1 MTLTTAAT
9 PVSRDFSSNRLLQG
23 LALICLVVWTWS
35 AINPVDRSDWLLE
48 NWLLFAGAALV
59 IGLYHLRPISDVAH
73 IFVTMFFV
81 MHCIGAHY
89 TYSEVPLGFWVQD
102 MFGLGRNHYDRA
114 VHFSFG
120 FLLTYPVRELLVR
133 AWNLRGGA
141 AYFFPFAVMVA
152 SSEIYELIEWAA
164 AEIVSPETGIAFL
177 GTQGDVFDA
186 QKDTA
191 LAMLGTMVTL
201 ALIAAMERGRR
212 STREYTG

>member
-1 MTLTTAAT
+1 MALTTAAT
-9 PVSRDFSSNRLLQG
+9 PVSRDFTSNRLLQG

-35 AINPVDRSDWLLE
+35 AIDPLDRSDWLLE
-48 NWLLFAGAALV
+48 NWLLFAGTALV
-59 IGLYHLRPISDVAH
+59 IVLYHVRPISDTAH
-73 IFVTMFFV
+73 IFAAAFFV
-81 MHCIGAHY
+81 MHCVGAHY
-89 TYSEVPLGFWVQD
+89 TYSEVPLGFWFQD
-102 MFGLGRNHYDRA
+102 MLGLSRNHYDRA

-120 FLLTYPVRELLVR
+120 FLLTYPVREVLVR
-133 AWNLRGGA
+133 VWNLRGSA

-201 ALIAAMERGRR
+201 ALIAATERGR
-212 STREYTG
+212 

>member
-9 PVSRDFSSNRLLQG
+9 PATRNFSSNRLLQG
-23 LALICLVVWTWS
+23 LALICLIAWTWS
-35 AINPVDRSDWLLE
+35 AIDPVSRSDWLLE
-48 NWLLFAGAALV
+48 NWLLFAGMILV
-59 IGLYHLRPISDVAH
+59 VVLYRVRPISDVAH
-73 IFVTMFFV
+73 IFIAIFFV

-102 MFGLGRNHYDRA
+102 ALGLARNHFDRA

-120 FLLTYPVRELLVR
+120 FLLTYPVREVLVR
-133 AWNLRGGA
+133 VWNLRAGA

-164 AEIVSPETGIAFL
+164 ARIVSPETGIAFL

-186 QKDTA
+186 QKDTGLAMIGTLIA
-191 LAMLGTMVTL
+191 LAMIATLERRGVTK
-201 ALIAAMERGRR
+201 R
-212 STREYTG
+212 